1 MKGPQFLRFYAPIV
15 SVLKEL
21 GGSGRAGEVTD
32 LVIQRVGCTEQELS
46 ETLKGG
52 SSRVYNQVAW
62 ARHYLVKTG
71 HLDSSERG
79 VWTLT
84 DKGGSAEFDD
94 SVVLGDFR
102 RVQRQMSQDRRA
114 RKAAQR
120 DSSEGE
126 EAAEGSRVDDYRS
139 ELLNILKS
147 IPADSFERI
156 CQRLFR
162 ESGFQ
167 QVVVTGRSGDGGI
180 DGHGVLQI
188 NAFASF
194 KVLFQSKRYQGNVS
208 ASQVRDFRGAMA
220 GRADQGII
228 LTTGGFTMDAKK
240 EARRD
245 GVAPIELIDGEGLVD
260 IFEQLG
266 LGLRPKTTFEVDYPF
281 FQQYGLGEPG

>member
-32 LVIQRVGCTEQELS
+32 LVIQRVGCTEEELS
-46 ETLKGG
+46 ETLKSGG
-52 SSRVYNQVAW
+52 SRVRNQVAF
-62 ARHYLVKTG
+62 ARLYLVKAG

-84 DKGGSAEFDD
+84 QKGANALLDDESVLAEA
-94 SVVLGDFR
+94 R
-102 RVQRQMSQDRRA
+102 RVQRQMSLNRRA
-114 RKAAQR
+114 QKEDEQ
-120 DSSEGE
+120 
-126 EAAEGSRVDDYRS
+126 EGSQVDDPDESSVEDYRN
-139 ELLNILKS
+139 ELLNILRS
-147 IPADSFERI
+147 VPADSFEKI

-228 LTTGGFTMDAKK
+228 LTTGGFTMDAKS

-245 GVAPIELIDGEGLVD
+245 GVAPIELVDGEGLVD
-260 IFEQLG
+260 IIEQLR
-266 LGLRPKTTFEVDYPF
+266 LGLKPKTTFEVDYTF
-281 FQQYGLGEPG
+281 FQQYGLGQSS